1 MPRLCPYKKQTKTKI
16 EYGTSWPKSEK
27 ASEVRK
33 EISFGLCDQS
43 SCMAYDG
50 GVCLLMEGNK

>member
-1 MPRLCPYKKQTKTKI
+1 MSRLCPYKKQTKTKI

-33 EISFGLCDQS
+33 EISFGLCDES
-43 SCMAYDG
+43 YCMAYDG
-50 GVCLLMEGNK
+50 GICLLMEGNK